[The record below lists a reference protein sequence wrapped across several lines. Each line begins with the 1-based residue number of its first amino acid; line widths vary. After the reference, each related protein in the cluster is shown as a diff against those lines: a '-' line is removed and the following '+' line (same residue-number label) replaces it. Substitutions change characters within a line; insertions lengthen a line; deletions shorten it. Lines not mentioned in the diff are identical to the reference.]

1 MRIVGGKYKGRYFT
15 PGKKFGARP
24 TTDLAKE
31 ALFNILQNRFYFD
44 DLSVLDLFAGSGSIG
59 YEFISRGAKDVTFVE
74 KNFSHVQFIKK
85 VTTELAIENA
95 QIIRDD
101 TFRFLK
107 KFPGKFNI
115 VFADPPYDL
124 KQLGKI
130 PNVVFESGVLK
141 ENGILILEHSKENS
155 FSNHQNFAELRNY
168 GKVNFS
174 FFSAGSTSE

>member
-15 PGKKFGARP
+15 PGKKFEARP

-59 YEFISRGAKDVTFVE
+59 YEFISRGAQNVTFVE
-74 KNFSHVQFIKK
+74 KNYSHIQFIKK
-85 VTTELAIENA
+85 VTRELDIQNA
-95 QIIRDD
+95 QIIRDN

-107 KFPGKFNI
+107 KFPGKFDI

-124 KQLGKI
+124 KQLDEI
-130 PNVVFESGVLK
+130 PAAVFESDVLK
-141 ENGILILEHSKENS
+141 KNGTFILEHSKENS
-155 FSNHQNFAELRNY
+155 FSSHPNFTELRNY

-174 FFSAGSTSE
+174 FFTATSTSE

>member
-44 DLSVLDLFAGSGSIG
+44 ELSVLDLFAGSGSIG
-59 YEFISRGAKDVTFVE
+59 YEFISRGAQSITFVE
-74 KNFSHVQFIKK
+74 KNYNHVQFIKK
-85 VTTELAIENA
+85 VTTELGIENA

-107 KFPGKFNI
+107 KFPEKFDI

-124 KQLGKI
+124 KQLDEI
-130 PNVVFESGVLK
+130 PDAVFESGVLK
-141 ENGILILEHSKENS
+141 DNGLLILEHSKENS
-155 FSNHQNFAELRNY
+155 FSNHPNFSELRNY

-174 FFSAGSTSE
+174 FFSATSPSE

>member
-1 MRIVGGKYKGRYFT
+1 MRIVGGNFKGRYFT
-15 PGKKFGARP
+15 PGKKFNARP

-44 DLSVLDLFAGSGSIG
+44 ELSVLDLFAGSGSIG
-59 YEFISRGAKDVTFVE
+59 YEFISRGAKSVTFVE
-74 KNFSHVQFIKK
+74 KKFSHVQFIKK
-85 VTTELAIENA
+85 VTTELDIKNV

-124 KQLGKI
+124 KQLDEI
-130 PNVVFESGVLK
+130 PAALFDSDVLI
-141 ENGILILEHSKENS
+141 ENGIFILEHPKEFN
-155 FSNHQNFAELRNY
+155 FINHPNFTEIRYY

-174 FFSAGSTSE
+174 FFSATPKSQ

>member
-1 MRIVGGKYKGRYFT
+1 MRIVGGDFKGRYFT
-15 PGKKFGARP
+15 PGKKFNARP

-44 DLSVLDLFAGSGSIG
+44 ALAVLDLFAGSGSIG
-59 YEFISRGAKDVTFVE
+59 YEFLSRGAKSVTFVE

-85 VTTELAIENA
+85 VTTELDIKNA

-124 KQLGKI
+124 KQLDEI
-130 PNVVFESGVLK
+130 PAAVFDSDVLK
-141 ENGILILEHSKENS
+141 ESGIFILEHPKEYN
-155 FSNHQNFAELRNY
+155 FVNHPNFTEIRNY

-174 FFSAGSTSE
+174 FFAAISKSL